1 MTIADRSLS
10 VPPGKI
16 IKTQYVSIW
25 DCKMACRERMAVG
38 DINGAYQKLL
48 QLGDHSSWPCI
59 NGYWDTLCTFIIQ
72 DGRHEY
78 IASLMMGKEYIL
90 VAWIED
96 ASTDL

>member
-1 MTIADRSLS
+1 MTIVDRSLS

-16 IKTQYVSIW
+16 IKTQYVSVW

-59 NGYWDTLCTFIIQ
+59 NGFWDDEGFTIM

-78 IASLMMGKEYIL
+78 IASLMLGREFIL
-90 VAWIED
+90 VAWTDD
-96 ASTDL
+96 AADL